1 MFDGLWD
8 KTLAPLIGIGLW
20 ATSIEKRMWGK
31 VSVRECDTKH
41 KTTDAQLVRLE
52 SHVWDIMR
60 TMKIEPSIPVPEEI
74 KNNSK
79 NKN

>member
-31 VSVRECDTKH
+31 VSVRECDKQH
-41 KTTDAQLVRLE
+41 KVLNGQLNRLE
-52 SHVWDIMR
+52 SHMWDIMKAQNI
-60 TMKIEPSIPVPEEI
+60 TPSVEPPEEI
-74 KNNSK
+74 KKLNNRES
-79 NKN
+79 